1 MKRREFI
8 GLVSGAATASAVV
21 HLAAHAQSSDRTRRV
36 GVVTFFA
43 EGDQE
48 GHSRVAAF
56 QSGLRELGWKEGEH
70 VFVDYRWAA
79 GDRDRLRA
87 YAAELVRLKPD
98 VILSNS
104 TPVLAALRAETRS
117 IPIVFTGVS
126 DPVGTGVVGS
136 LARPGGHITGFANF
150 EPSIG
155 GKWLQALK
163 ELAPDVRKVAFL
175 FNPQNASWASIFEE
189 IKTGAALLHVE
200 PIAVTVH
207 GAAEIEQALGNS
219 SDRGMG
225 LIVQP
230 DGIMLAHRR
239 VIIDLAQ
246 KHRLPAVYPFRV
258 FALDGGLMAYGIDV
272 VDQFRRAASY
282 VDRILKGANPG
293 DLPIQAPTKFE
304 LVVNLATAKALG
316 IILPPSILARADE
329 VIE

>member
-1 MKRREFI
+1 MRRREFI
-8 GLVSGAATASAVV
+8 SLVSGAVTASVAP
-21 HLAAHAQSSDRTRRV
+21 LAAHAQFSDRTRRV

-43 EGDQE
+43 DGDQE

-56 QSGLRELGWKEGEH
+56 RSGLRELGWKEGEN

-117 IPIVFTGVS
+117 IPVVFTGVS

-163 ELAPDVRKVAFL
+163 ELAPDVREVAFL
-175 FNPQNASWASIFEE
+175 FNPQNASWAPIFEE
-189 IKTGAALLHVE
+189 IKAVSALLHVE
-200 PIAVTVH
+200 SIASAVH
-207 GAAEIEQALGNS
+207 GAAEIKQALGDS
-219 SDRGMG
+219 SNRGIG

-230 DGIMLAHRR
+230 DGITLAHRR

-293 DLPIQAPTKFE
+293 DLPIQAPTKFD
-304 LVVNLATAKALG
+304 LVINLKTAHALG
-316 IILPPSILARADE
+316 LDIPPILLARADE